1 MQPLP
6 TPQELSILN
15 HERAFKMSETTHT
28 TTRPLIAR
36 IFLSPVEK
44 RLRAGWRLL
53 LHTAL
58 LIAITLI
65 LFIALRFWDNFPMS
79 EQLIAMIAITLA
91 TWIARR
97 FLDRRSLPSLG
108 FRFDRHTLPD
118 LGLGMVLPA
127 LMMGLIYICE
137 WAFGWLRFE
146 AWAWNVVSWEEIYY
160 NLISMLA
167 AFIAVGYYEELLSR
181 GYHLQNLKDGLNLP
195 WAVFL
200 SSSVFAVLH
209 LGNPHAGWLSTLGI
223 LAAGYFLAYGWIRTG
238 QLWLPIGLH
247 IGWDFFEGPI
257 FGFPVSGLNTFR
269 LIHHNIHGP
278 TMITGGDFG
287 PEAGLILVPALL
299 LGAFLIRLYT
309 RHRNQPSTP

>member
-1 MQPLP
+1 M
-6 TPQELSILN
+6 N
-15 HERAFKMSETTHT
+15 ERFF
-28 TTRPLIAR
+28 AR
-36 IFLSPVEK
+36 IFITVTQRFLPYIFMSADER

-53 LHTAL
+53 LHAALLLAIMLIL
-58 LIAITLI
+58 LIAL
-65 LFIALRFWDNFPMS
+65 LFWTRLPSSDLLMAL
-79 EQLIAMIAITLA
+79 IAITLA

-97 FLDRRSLPSLG
+97 FLDRRSFPSLG

-181 GYHLQNLKDGLNLP
+181 GYHLQNLKDGLNLH
-195 WAVFL
+195 WAVFI
-200 SSSVFAVLH
+200 SSLGFSVLH
-209 LGNPHAGWLSTLGI
+209 LDNPHAGWPSTLGI

-247 IGWDFFEGPI
+247 IGWNFFEGPI

-269 LIHHNIHGP
+269 LIHHSIHGP

-287 PEAGLILVPALL
+287 PEAGLILLPAIVV
-299 LGAFLIRLYT
+299 GALLIRLYT
-309 RHRNQPSTP
+309 RRRNQLSTP

>member
-1 MQPLP
+1 M
-6 TPQELSILN
+6 N
-15 HERAFKMSETTHT
+15 ETTPPT
-28 TTRPLIAR
+28 ARPLIAR
-36 IFLSPVEK
+36 IFLSADER

-58 LIAITLI
+58 LVAITL
-65 LFIALRFWDNFPMS
+65 LSFIAFRPLGNFPMS
-79 EQLIAMIAITLA
+79 EQIIAMISITLA

-97 FLDRRSLPSLG
+97 FLDRRSFPSLG
-108 FRFDRHTLPD
+108 FRFDRHTLSD
-118 LGLGMVLPA
+118 LGFGIVLPA
-127 LMMGLIYICE
+127 LMMGLIYLCE

-160 NLISMLA
+160 NLIGALA

-181 GYHLQNLKDGLNLP
+181 GYHLQNLKDGLNLH

-238 QLWLPIGLH
+238 QLWIPIGLH
-247 IGWDFFEGPI
+247 IGWNFFEGPI

-269 LIHHNIHGP
+269 LIHHSVHGP

-287 PEAGLILVPALL
+287 PEAGLILLPAIAV
-299 LGAFLIRLYT
+299 GALLIRLYT
-309 RHRNQPSTP
+309 RRRNQPSTHEDSHGAASTL

>member
-1 MQPLP
+1 MN
-6 TPQELSILN
+6 EN
-15 HERAFKMSETTHT
+15 THT
-28 TTRPLIAR
+28 AARPFLAR
-36 IFLSPVEK
+36 IFLSADER

-53 LHTAL
+53 LHAAL
-58 LIAITLI
+58 LLAIMLI
-65 LFIALRFWDNFPMS
+65 LLIALRFWVRLPSSDLLVS
-79 EQLIAMIAITLA
+79 LIAITLA

-97 FLDRRSLPSLG
+97 FLDRRSFPSLG
-108 FRFDRHTLPD
+108 FRFNRHTLSD
-118 LGLGMVLPA
+118 FGLGIALPC
-127 LMMGLIYICE
+127 LMMGFIYFCE

-146 AWAWNVVSWEEIYY
+146 AWAWNVVSWEEVYY
-160 NLISMLA
+160 NLISSLA

-181 GYHLQNLKDGLNLP
+181 GYHLQNLKDGLNLH

-238 QLWLPIGLH
+238 QLWLPISLH
-247 IGWDFFEGPI
+247 IGWNFFEGTI

-269 LIHHNIHGP
+269 LIHHSISGP

-287 PEAGLILVPALL
+287 PEAGLILLPALL
-299 LGAFLIRLYT
+299 IGALLIRLYT
-309 RHRNQPSTP
+309 RRRNQPSTHENLPSAP